1 MTFPAMPAAVSQFFD
16 ASQRADA
23 DAWADSFAPDALFH
37 DPVGTEPLRGREAIR
52 EFIAGV
58 LPNFAPFLGLTPLEA
73 HTVGGFTAVSWRGAA
88 VSLDGRP
95 VNWSGINVYELDPA
109 SGLIREAK
117 AYFNHA
123 VFAAQLVA

>member
-58 LPNFAPFLGLTPLEA
+58 LPNFAPFLG
-73 HTVGGFTAVSWRGAA
+73 
-88 VSLDGRP
+88 
-95 VNWSGINVYELDPA
+95 
-109 SGLIREAK
+109 
-117 AYFNHA
+117 
-123 VFAAQLVA
+123 